1 MVYVTQ
7 EAPGRNLTPAR
18 KYGELSVLLPPGNL
32 VLSPGPTIKRLRRG
46 LLSYTDNDYLLLMGD
61 PVGMSLAFAI
71 AASRTGGIVKVL
83 KWDRQ
88 KEDYWPITFD
98 LEGRYE

>member
-7 EAPGRNLTPAR
+7 EAPGRNLTAAR
-18 KYGELSVLLPPGNL
+18 KYGELTVLLPPGNL

-46 LLSYTDNDYLLLMGD
+46 LADFTKDDYLLLMGD

-71 AASRTGGIVKVL
+71 ASHRTSGLVNVL

-88 KEDYWPITFD
+88 QEEYWPIALD
-98 LEGRYE
+98 LQAKYE